1 MDEGSTPTPK
11 QAPMAPRLGRPGDPV
26 PTRSGRQ
33 IVIVFGSMTILFV
46 VLVAL
51 AIWGANNG

>member
-11 QAPMAPRLGRPGDPV
+11 QVPAAPRLGRPGDPV
-26 PTRSGRQ
+26 PVRSGRQ
-33 IVIVFGSMTILFV
+33 VVIVFGSMTVLFA

-51 AIWGANNG
+51 AIWGASKG